1 MVASALNV
9 KNLLSGLGFPPELE
23 SIGRVAPS
31 ALTIQVPIRLGMG
44 ADAAEDLRPATDT
57 AETSMP
63 IDATAKEADNRGDFI
78 LLVFHFSVYS
88 GLSFL
93 P

>member
-23 SIGRVAPS
+23 SIGRAAPS
-31 ALTIQVPIRLGMG
+31 ALIIQVPIRLGMG

-63 IDATAKEADNRGDFI
+63 TDATAKEAENRGDFI
-78 LLVFHFSVYS
+78 LLVLDFSVYS

>member
-1 MVASALNV
+1 
-9 KNLLSGLGFPPELE
+9 
-23 SIGRVAPS
+23 
-31 ALTIQVPIRLGMG
+31 MG

-63 IDATAKEADNRGDFI
+63 TDATAKEAENRGDFI
-78 LLVFHFSVYS
+78 LLVLDFSVYS